1 MASSAPSPV
10 ERKQTR
16 IQQQNRDRILAGALM
31 IFSRYGY
38 RGSTVDQIAGEAGMS
53 KANLL
58 YYFRRKQD
66 IYLAVLSETLQQWL
80 QPLEM
85 LNPDGEPI
93 EELWQYACTKL
104 ELSRQSPEASR
115 LFANEILQGAPMI
128 NPFLTTELKTLVNR
142 QCQVIQQWIDK
153 GQLADIDPLHLLFM
167 IWASTQHYADFAP
180 QIDAISDG
188 SEAQLYANAEKTLK
202 TILCAGLKPDS

>member
-80 QPLEM
+80 QPLET

-93 EELWQYACTKL
+93 EELWQYARTKL

-142 QCQVIQQWIDK
+142 QCQVIQQWIDR

-180 QIDAISDG
+180 QIDAISD
-188 SEAQLYANAEKTLK
+188 SSDAELYTNAEKTLK
-202 TILCAGLKPDS
+202 TILCTGLKPAS

>member
-1 MASSAPSPV
+1 
-10 ERKQTR
+10 
-16 IQQQNRDRILAGALM
+16 
-31 IFSRYGY
+31 
-38 RGSTVDQIAGEAGMS
+38 MS

-80 QPLEM
+80 QPLET

-93 EELWQYACTKL
+93 EELWQYARIKL

-128 NPFLTTELKTLVNR
+128 NPFLTTELKALVSR
-142 QCQVIQQWIDK
+142 QCLVIQQWVDQ
-153 GQLADIDPLHLLFM
+153 GQLADIDPMHLLFM

-180 QIDAISDG
+180 QIDALSDNN
-188 SEAQLYANAEKTLK
+188 EAQLYASAEKTLK